1 MPDLEDQ
8 LTALAGAIEWPTTPR
23 LRVSL
28 PARRGGLGWGRPL
41 AYAAAAVVL
50 IVAVLLA
57 YTPTRDA
64 IAAWVNLH
72 VTINRVQ
79 QVPTPSPRPSAA
91 LGERLGLGTPTT
103 LNQAQARLAWQ
114 VGVPSM
120 LGGPDE
126 VYLQQPPTGPSGGE
140 VTLVY
145 AQRTDIPVSGL
156 TGVSVLVTEA
166 RGRVDEIF
174 FQKTVGSEATVEQ
187 VTVGGHP
194 AYWISGHP
202 HDFAFVD
209 ANGNVYGESLRLA
222 TNTLIFDHNGTI
234 VRIEGDMTRAQALQ
248 IANSI

>member
-1 MPDLEDQ
+1 MAHHPEAKSFPPRSPGRVGMGTSACLCGGRRSSHRGRPPRLHAHPRRDCGLGQPPRHDQ
-8 LTALAGAIEWPTTPR
+8 PGPAGA
-23 LRVSL
+23 
-28 PARRGGLGWGRPL
+28 
-41 AYAAAAVVL
+41 
-50 IVAVLLA
+50 
-57 YTPTRDA
+57 
-64 IAAWVNLH
+64 
-72 VTINRVQ
+72 
-79 QVPTPSPRPSAA
+79 TPSPRPSAA
-91 LGERLGLGTPTT
+91 LGERLGLGTRTT

-114 VGVPSM
+114 DGVPSM

-126 VYLQQPPTGPSGGE
+126 GYLQQPPTGPSGGE
-140 VTLVY
+140 VTLDY

-174 FQKTVGSEATVEQ
+174 FQKTVGSETTVEQ

-209 ANGNVYGESLRLA
+209 ASGNVYGESLRLA

>member
-1 MPDLEDQ
+1 LPDLEDQ

-41 AYAAAAVVL
+41 AYAAAAAVL

-72 VTINRVQ
+72 LTINRVQ

-91 LGERLGLGTPTT
+91 LGERLGLGTRTT

-126 VYLQQPPTGPSGGE
+126 VYLQQPPTGFGPGHRSTRPGRRDLLPEDGG
-140 VTLVY
+140 
-145 AQRTDIPVSGL
+145 Q
-156 TGVSVLVTEA
+156 
-166 RGRVDEIF
+166 
-174 FQKTVGSEATVEQ
+174 
-187 VTVGGHP
+187 
-194 AYWISGHP
+194 
-202 HDFAFVD
+202 
-209 ANGNVYGESLRLA
+209 
-222 TNTLIFDHNGTI
+222 
-234 VRIEGDMTRAQALQ
+234 
-248 IANSI
+248 

>member
-1 MPDLEDQ
+1 M
-8 LTALAGAIEWPTTPR
+8 ATTPR

-28 PARRGGLGWGRPL
+28 PARRGGLVWGRPAWL
-41 AYAAAAVVL
+41 DALRGSAWGRPVAVAVAALL
-50 IVAVLLA
+50 IVAIALIA
-57 YTPTRDA
+57 YTPSREA
-64 IAAWVNLH
+64 IANWIDLH
-72 VTINRVQ
+72 VSIQRVQ
-79 QVPTPSPRPSAA
+79 HPPTPSAQAGRN
-91 LGERLGLGTPTT
+91 LDLGTPTT
-103 LNQAQARLAWQ
+103 LARAQTEVTWTIAL
-114 VGVPSM
+114 PSS
-120 LGGPDE
+120 LDPPDA
-126 VYLQQPPTGPSGGE
+126 VYVKLPPSGPSGGE

-209 ANGNVYGESLRLA
+209 ANGNVHGESLRLA
-222 TNTLIFDHNGTI
+222 RNTLIFDHNGTI